1 MKDNKDIKNK
11 ISNMTE
17 NARKP
22 GNRLAAVISAI
33 VILLFL
39 VFIFQL
45 VRPNLNGRHSE
56 KEMEGNISAAAAL
69 QKVSVVDVEHAVDQ
83 LDSAAN
89 GGSLSD
95 DRKTRY
101 QQLFRNC
108 TVTGDSLTE
117 GLSVYGWLS
126 DEQVY
131 SKIGASVLNSSDLFD
146 KAAATEPKA
155 AFFAFGMNDMGNY
168 SGDSTA
174 FIKKYSSLI
183 KAFRKKSPDSKIL
196 VCSISTPSQDAI
208 KSNSSIGNYKKFNK
222 ALERMCNKEGYIFVN
237 DTAILQDHPELY
249 AGDGIHASP
258 EYYPLWMDEMA
269 KAAQL

>member
-1 MKDNKDIKNK
+1 
-11 ISNMTE
+11 
-17 NARKP
+17 
-22 GNRLAAVISAI
+22 
-33 VILLFL
+33 
-39 VFIFQL
+39 
-45 VRPNLNGRHSE
+45 
-56 KEMEGNISAAAAL
+56 
-69 QKVSVVDVEHAVDQ
+69 
-83 LDSAAN
+83 
-89 GGSLSD
+89 
-95 DRKTRY
+95 
-101 QQLFRNC
+101 
-108 TVTGDSLTE
+108 
-117 GLSVYGWLS
+117 
-126 DEQVY
+126 
-131 SKIGASVLNSSDLFD
+131 
-146 KAAATEPKA
+146 
-155 AFFAFGMNDMGNY
+155 MNDMGNY